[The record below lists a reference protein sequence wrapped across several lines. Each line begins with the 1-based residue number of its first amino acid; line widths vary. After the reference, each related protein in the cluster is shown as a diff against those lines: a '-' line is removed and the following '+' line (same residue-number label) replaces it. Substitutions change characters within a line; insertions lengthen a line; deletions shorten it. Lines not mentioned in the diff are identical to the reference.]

1 MKTYEDFTSSLIE
14 SELKNW
20 DLSLVEKLTEWKSL
34 DEETQVEIINGLVE
48 GDESLIVEWGVLDE
62 KIGTLARK
70 AGGLVR
76 KLPGLRTP
84 IELGVAGYRAAKG
97 DYTGA
102 ALSLGSAIPG
112 PVGWGFVAAD
122 VARDLK
128 KDSDANKK
136 RVVTKPNQ
144 VKTNNQVQARRPV
157 TQASRPSVGPAKTST
172 GKLRLTS
179 GRMSS

>member
-1 MKTYEDFTSSLIE
+1 MT
-14 SELKNW
+14 
-20 DLSLVEKLTEWKSL
+20 
-34 DEETQVEIINGLVE
+34 
-48 GDESLIVEWGVLDE
+48 
-62 KIGTLARK
+62 
-70 AGGLVR
+70 
-76 KLPGLRTP
+76 
-84 IELGVAGYRAAKG
+84 
-97 DYTGA
+97 
-102 ALSLGSAIPG
+102 
-112 PVGWGFVAAD
+112 
-122 VARDLK
+122 